1 MLRIRLR
8 RVGKKHH
15 PFYRVV
21 VANQQ
26 AKRDGAFLET
36 LGSYDP
42 HTTPPS
48 CVLNE
53 ESARQWLGKG
63 AQPSE
68 AAEKILRRAG
78 IIESKGGTAVAEPEA
93 PSKRKKGAAAGSKAA
108 TGVVSP
114 VTNEPAGVSV
124 PAAVAETR
132 AEVAE
137 SAAETAVEAPDP
149 EIPSDEVPAVT
160 EDIDG

>member
-42 HTTPPS
+42 HTSPPS
-48 CVLNE
+48 YVLNE

-78 IIESKGGTAVAEPEA
+78 IIESKGGVAVAEPEA
-93 PSKRKKGAAAGSKAA
+93 PAKRKKGAARTAAA
-108 TGVVSP
+108 TAGA
-114 VTNEPAGVSV
+114 PAAASV
-124 PAAVAETR
+124 PAAVAETP

-137 SAAETAVEAPDP
+137 SAIETAVEAPDP

>member
-42 HTTPPS
+42 HTSPPS
-48 CVLNE
+48 CVINE
-53 ESARQWLGKG
+53 ESARAWLGKG

-78 IIESKGGTAVAEPEA
+78 IIETKGGVAVAEPEA
-93 PSKRKKGAAAGSKAA
+93 PAKRKKGASRAAAGAA
-108 TGVVSP
+108 TGV
-114 VTNEPAGVSV
+114 PAGVTV
-124 PAAVAETR
+124 PAAVAETP
-132 AEVAE
+132 AEIAE
-137 SAAETAVEAPDP
+137 AAIETAVEAPDP